1 MDPTTHPADERLA
14 ALAGDELEA
23 RTDAGLAE
31 HVDECMRCSTLVTE
45 LRTLQ
50 TALSKLPDLV
60 PSRPLRLLPPVP
72 EPERAPSGVFGT
84 LRRLAGPAL
93 AIGALLMVVGAFGSV
108 GSGLL
113 GGAAGAAPALV
124 ESASNAGR
132 AAASHEPS
140 PSPSARDRFSNDSGS
155 PRVPMAG
162 GVSQSPHASTDQQKS
177 VTTPSPTAA
186 PQNGAPTDLSGQGAN
201 LYPLI
206 LLLGTALAVSG
217 ALVLIVGRVRAP

>member
-1 MDPTTHPADERLA
+1 MDPMTHPADERLA

-23 RTDAGLAE
+23 RTDAGLGA

-72 EPERAPSGVFGT
+72 EPERAPTGVFGT

-108 GSGLL
+108 GSGLP

-124 ESASNAGR
+124 ESASDAAR
-132 AAASHEPS
+132 AAVGSHQPSPTATGQFSRDSASPAVPVARGVS
-140 PSPSARDRFSNDSGS
+140 PSPR
-155 PRVPMAG
+155 
-162 GVSQSPHASTDQQKS
+162 ASTDEQKS
-177 VTTPSPTAA
+177 VATPSPTAT
-186 PQNGAPTDLSGQGAN
+186 PLRAPTDLSGQGAN

-217 ALVLIVGRVRAP
+217 ALVLIVGRIRVP